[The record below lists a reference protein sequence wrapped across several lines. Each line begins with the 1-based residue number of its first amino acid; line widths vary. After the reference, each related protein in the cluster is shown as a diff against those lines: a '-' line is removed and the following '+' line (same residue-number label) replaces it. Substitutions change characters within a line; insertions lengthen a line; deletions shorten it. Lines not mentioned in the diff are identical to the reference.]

1 MNYQIN
7 NIIDLHKDIDLEDE
21 WGYFIDI
28 DNNNDEYNYEH
39 NDEYNDNNL
48 DNYFQN
54 YNYNEENI
62 LKASNMIIK
71 ISSTTLLTIGVTY
84 LILSIL

>member
-1 MNYQIN
+1 MHYQIN
-7 NIIDLHKDIDLEDE
+7 NIIDLHKDTDLEDE
-21 WGYFIDI
+21 WGYFIDV
-28 DNNNDEYNYEH
+28 DNNDYEYHESQY
-39 NDEYNDNNL
+39 DDTC
-48 DNYFQN
+48 DNYIQN
-54 YNYNEENI
+54 HDYNEENI

>member
-7 NIIDLHKDIDLEDE
+7 NTIDLYKEEDE

-28 DNNNDEYNYEH
+28 DNDDLRYC
-39 NDEYNDNNL
+39 DNF
-48 DNYFQN
+48 DNYINN
-54 YNYNEENI
+54 YSYKYNEENI
-62 LKASNMIIK
+62 LKASNIIIK

-84 LILSIL
+84 LILCIL

>member
-1 MNYQIN
+1 MHYQIN

-28 DNNNDEYNYEH
+28 DNNNDYNDKY
-39 NDEYNDNNL
+39 NDEYNYNNL
-48 DNYFQN
+48 DNYIQN

>member
-7 NIIDLHKDIDLEDE
+7 NTIDLYKDYDLEDD

-28 DNNNDEYNYEH
+28 DKHNEPYYYDNFDNFDNYIQHYSYNY
-39 NDEYNDNNL
+39 D
-48 DNYFQN
+48 
-54 YNYNEENI
+54 EENI
-62 LKASNMIIK
+62 LQASNMIIK